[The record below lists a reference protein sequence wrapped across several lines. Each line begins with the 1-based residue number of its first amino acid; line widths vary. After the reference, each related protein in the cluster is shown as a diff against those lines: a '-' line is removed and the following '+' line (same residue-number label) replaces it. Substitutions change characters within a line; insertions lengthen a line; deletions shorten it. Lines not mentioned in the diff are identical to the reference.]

1 MTDSAS
7 LRFSE
12 ADIDLLARTA
22 DALSAYLGKPVLA
35 EVMDAS
41 ETGFEWVVF
50 AIPLNVEEDAADMTV
65 VQIGGA
71 NSRLLGSQGGVKL
84 AENETYSCRFLWA
97 VQRTDLEGIRYVKLD
112 DQGDDVGWSE
122 TLNELLP
129 FDLSVD
135 DELADD
141 DEGDAQIFIPDAP
154 TRTLH

>member
-7 LRFSE
+7 LLFTE

-35 EVMDAS
+35 EVMDAG
-41 ETGFEWVVF
+41 ETGFEWVIF
-50 AIPLNVEEDAADMTV
+50 AIPLNVEDDSTDMTV

-71 NSRLLGSQGGVKL
+71 NSRLLGSQGGVQL

-97 VQRTDLEGIRYVKLD
+97 VQRIDMEGIRYVKLD
-112 DQGDDVGWSE
+112 EQGDDVGWSE

-129 FDLSVD
+129 FDLSID
-135 DELADD
+135 DEPD
-141 DEGDAQIFIPDAP
+141 DEESDAQIFIPDAP
-154 TRTLH
+154 SRTLH